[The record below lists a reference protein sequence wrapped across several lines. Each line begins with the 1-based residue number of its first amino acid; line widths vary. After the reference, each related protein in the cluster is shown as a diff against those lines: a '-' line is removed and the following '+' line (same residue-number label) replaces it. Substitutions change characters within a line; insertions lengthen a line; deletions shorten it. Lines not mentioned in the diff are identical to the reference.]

1 MKKTK
6 LMATI
11 LSIMLCMSTFTFTV
25 NAQDISVKVQIAPFY
40 TEIDYVSVDNRYVE
54 YPLITYKDITYFP
67 MTFDLCAQLGLV
79 CGFDSEKGL
88 FITRAPINY
97 YSEDA
102 RPFGGDKLNS
112 YGTLYDAVI
121 PSYPVCLNGIYIDNE
136 KEEYPLINFRGVTYF
151 PMTWRFAYE
160 ELNFDIEWSQE
171 NYSFKLTN
179 DNGFS
184 SAPYPRSI
192 EGNTVKLQEQ
202 KSVYSETPSEYG
214 GTRYTLLYNCYAHYD
229 FDTASQTLIREAD
242 TEKGYE
248 TNMPERTDKLT
259 FSVKEAIV
267 KDKSIYIENELLIS
281 LDKEESV
288 NGASVREFKTGDSS
302 LIFLSAQIGEAPA
315 PYTTYKKYFFVKDS
329 SGIKQIPW
337 DEKSNFDAIYPDN
350 KGGFYITT
358 HSYSPVYSGRWSNS
372 FSDIYYYTPGMEF
385 FECVTEKHSDLFN
398 SMYALGAE
406 DGKLYFLGM
415 WYDSEKDSYNQNP
428 HFSSVNS
435 GYYTLD
441 LETGELTKL
450 YPYIYGTTFFGPDKN
465 LYCISTSS
473 RTARIVN
480 LNTGKIIPVE

>member
-1 MKKTK
+1 
-6 LMATI
+6 
-11 LSIMLCMSTFTFTV
+11 
-25 NAQDISVKVQIAPFY
+25 
-40 TEIDYVSVDNRYVE
+40 
-54 YPLITYKDITYFP
+54 
-67 MTFDLCAQLGLV
+67 
-79 CGFDSEKGL
+79 
-88 FITRAPINY
+88 
-97 YSEDA
+97 
-102 RPFGGDKLNS
+102 
-112 YGTLYDAVI
+112 
-121 PSYPVCLNGIYIDNE
+121 
-136 KEEYPLINFRGVTYF
+136 
-151 PMTWRFAYE
+151 
-160 ELNFDIEWSQE
+160 
-171 NYSFKLTN
+171 
-179 DNGFS
+179 
-184 SAPYPRSI
+184 
-192 EGNTVKLQEQ
+192 
-202 KSVYSETPSEYG
+202 
-214 GTRYTLLYNCYAHYD
+214 
-229 FDTASQTLIREAD
+229 
-242 TEKGYE
+242 
-248 TNMPERTDKLT
+248 MPERTDKLT

-450 YPYIYGTTFFGPDKN
+450 YPYIYGT
-465 LYCISTSS
+465 
-473 RTARIVN
+473 
-480 LNTGKIIPVE
+480 